1 MCEFF
6 SFFNLAAPVL
16 SWGMW
21 GLCYGVR
28 VFVCLFVC
36 FVLFFSC
43 SMWACEIFLV
53 VASGIFSCSMRTLS
67 WSMWDLVPRPVI
79 EPSPRALGAQS
90 LSQWTTRGVPQTC
103 VLLIAKSVVLS
114 FYNQQWLQNWGS
126 DFLKYGWS
134 CGVPSTQTRFL
145 QSSSG
150 AKQRSEAR
158 LWQPWS
164 CWRTRWMKMLH
175 QRP

>member
-6 SFFNLAAPVL
+6 SFFNLAASVL
-16 SWGMW
+16 SWGMR

-28 VFVCLFVC
+28 VFVCL

-90 LSQWTTRGVPQTC
+90 LSHWTTRGVPQTC

-114 FYNQQWLQNWGS
+114 FCNQQWLQNWGS

-134 CGVPSTQTRFL
+134 CGVSSTQTRFL

-158 LWQPWS
+158 LWQPWG